1 MLKCCLFVFVKVGR
15 NHRIMNDQQLERYS
29 RHLLL
34 PQLDYDGQQ
43 ALLNSHVLILGLGG
57 LGASASQYLAGSG
70 IGRLTLLDPD
80 TVELSNLHR
89 QVVHNENTLGV
100 NKAQSARQQLQALN
114 SSIHIEAIDHLLDE
128 NALQALITSVDV
140 VVDCTDNSQS
150 RMMHNKISV
159 LTKTP
164 LVSAAAI
171 RFEGQL
177 MVIDPN
183 QEDSPCYQCVYPDL
197 SGQQETCSASGI
209 LSPVVGLMGVMQAL
223 ETVKIITKIGAPSI
237 GKLVSFDGL
246 DLSTRAFSVAKNE
259 NCPVCGKK
267 K

>member
-1 MLKCCLFVFVKVGR
+1 
-15 NHRIMNDQQLERYS
+15 MNDQELERYS

-89 QVVHNENTLGV
+89 QVVHSENTLNM
-100 NKAQSARQQLQALN
+100 NKAQSAQQQLQQLN
-114 SSIHIEAIDHLLDE
+114 SSITIEAIDHLLDD
-128 NALQALITSVDV
+128 NQLLALINSVDV
-140 VVDCTDNSQS
+140 VVDCTDNSAS
-150 RMMHNKISV
+150 RMMHNKICIQ
-159 LTKTP
+159 TKTP

-177 MVIDPN
+177 MVVDPR
-183 QEDSPCYQCVYPDL
+183 EDNAPCYQCVYPDL
-197 SGQQETCSASGI
+197 SGQQDTCSQSGI

-223 ETVKIITKIGAPSI
+223 ETVKLISKIGSPSI
-237 GKLVSFDGL
+237 GKLVSFDAL
-246 DLSTRAFSVAKNE
+246 DLSMRSFSVSKNI
-259 NCPVCGKK
+259 NCPVCSQKK
-267 K
+267 

>member
-1 MLKCCLFVFVKVGR
+1 MYLGWS
-15 NHRIMNDQQLERYS
+15 HRIMNDHELERYS

-89 QVVHNENTLGV
+89 QVVHNENTLNM
-100 NKAQSARQQLQALN
+100 NKAQSAKQQLEQLN
-114 SSIHIEAIDHLLDE
+114 SSIAIEAIDHLLDNPE
-128 NALQALITSVDV
+128 LLDLIKRVDV
-140 VVDCTDNSQS
+140 VVDCTDNSTS
-150 RMMHNKISV
+150 RMRHNQFCV
-159 LTKTP
+159 ETQTP

-177 MVIDPN
+177 MVVDTN
-183 QEDSPCYQCVYPDL
+183 NASSPCYQCVYPDL
-197 SGQQETCSASGI
+197 SEQQDTCSQSGI

-223 ETVKIITKIGAPSI
+223 EAVKLISKIGASSI
-237 GKLVSFDGL
+237 GKLINFDGL
-246 DLSTRAFSVAKNE
+246 DLSMRTFSVSKNK
-259 NCPVCGKK
+259 NCPVCHKK

>member
-1 MLKCCLFVFVKVGR
+1 
-15 NHRIMNDQQLERYS
+15 MNDQQLERYS
-29 RHLLL
+29 RHILL

-89 QVVHNENTLGV
+89 QVVHSENTLGV
-100 NKAQSARQQLQALN
+100 NKAHSARQQLQSLN
-114 SSIHIEAIDHLLDE
+114 TSIDIEAIDHLLDE
-128 NALQALITSVDV
+128 KALQDLISSVDV

-150 RMMHNKISV
+150 RMMHNKICI

-177 MVIDPN
+177 MVVDPL
-183 QEDSPCYQCVYPDL
+183 EESSPCYQCVYPDL
-197 SGQQETCSASGI
+197 SAQQDTCSSSGI

-223 ETVKIITKIGAPSI
+223 ETVKIITKIGTPSI

-246 DLSTRAFSVAKNE
+246 DLSMRAFSVSKNE
-259 NCPVCGKK
+259 NCPICSQKK
-267 K
+267 

>member
-1 MLKCCLFVFVKVGR
+1 MLKCAGYVFVGIGW
-15 NHRIMNDQQLERYS
+15 NHRIMNDQELERYS

-89 QVVHNENTLGV
+89 QVVHSENTLNM
-100 NKAQSARQQLQALN
+100 NKARSAQQQLQQLN
-114 SSIHIEAIDHLLDE
+114 SSITIEAIDHLLDDQQ
-128 NALQALITSVDV
+128 LSALINSVDV
-140 VVDCTDNSQS
+140 VVDCTDNSTS
-150 RMMHNKISV
+150 RMLHNKICV
-159 LTKTP
+159 QTKTP

-177 MVIDPN
+177 MVVDPR
-183 QEDSPCYQCVYPDL
+183 EDNSPCYQCVYPDL
-197 SGQQETCSASGI
+197 SGQQDTCSQSGI

-223 ETVKIITKIGAPSI
+223 ETVKLLSKTGTPSI
-237 GKLVSFDGL
+237 GKLVNFDGL
-246 DLSTRAFSVAKNE
+246 DLSMRSFSVSKNK
-259 NCPVCGKK
+259 NCPVCSQKK
-267 K
+267 